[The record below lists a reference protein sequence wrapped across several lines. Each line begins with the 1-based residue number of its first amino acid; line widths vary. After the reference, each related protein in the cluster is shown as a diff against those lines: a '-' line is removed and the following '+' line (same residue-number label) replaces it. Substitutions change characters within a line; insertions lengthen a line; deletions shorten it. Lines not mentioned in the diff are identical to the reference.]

1 MGSEQ
6 ERIVL
11 IEKRL
16 FELEKYLNAMLNH
29 QQIGASPVVQGFMQE
44 SREIFQRE
52 FSNLLSLCDADE
64 VELGLGLV

>member
-1 MGSEQ
+1 MFGNLERLIKHNYPGFVLHPLPRKSLEFFKKLKFQMGSEQ

-29 QQIGASPVVQGFMQE
+29 
-44 SREIFQRE
+44 
-52 FSNLLSLCDADE
+52 
-64 VELGLGLV
+64 

>member
-29 QQIGASPVVQGFMQE
+29 
-44 SREIFQRE
+44 
-52 FSNLLSLCDADE
+52 
-64 VELGLGLV
+64 